1 MVRKI
6 HIWILT
12 MMIFTLFVGN
22 TAVNAANAYYINTK
36 TATVNVGDEDN
47 RLVLEIKNLSQS
59 TKKPKWTSWNE
70 NIAKVE
76 QQGDKGIVTALSK
89 GKTVISSGIGFPRET
104 CVVTVVEPKIQLNK
118 TNAVLYHGG
127 SAAPVQLKA
136 TIKGANKNVVW
147 SSSDTTIAA
156 VNEKGT
162 VSAKGVGTAVIT
174 AVANGKSATC
184 NITVLE
190 SALSLNIDA
199 MRLSTKGTGSS
210 IKLVPEIVGENKKV
224 IWKSS
229 DTSVAKVK
237 NGKVT
242 GKRAGTATITAVAN
256 GMEAR
261 CAVTVIDGL
270 ISVNEEYTQLY
281 ITGNKAETKQLKTN
295 AKKNETVAW
304 SSSDDT
310 VAAVDKNGLVRAK
323 KAGVA
328 VIAATCKGKTD
339 SCVIRV
345 ADTAIHIPE
354 KTIYLGTMGA
364 ARTYT
369 VDYSVTGRK
378 NAVKWKSSNTKI
390 ASVKKGKITAKKEGT
405 TTITVEANGVK
416 ETIKVIVQKDRPSI
430 TFKQNEYTL
439 YTKGSGKTVVLK
451 PIVSGKNQKV
461 IWQSGNREV
470 AEVSDKGKVTAKK
483 EGTTWIKATVNN
495 VTQECMIRVRETKV
509 TLDEVYLLLN
519 KGEKRTLGVEITGAS
534 QSVKYST
541 TNAKA
546 VTVKKGVITAK
557 NYGEADIKVKANGV
571 TSVCHVFVTNCTAHD
586 WKRAEQYDKEPTC
599 TESGL
604 VTYTCT
610 KCNGK
615 KQEETA
621 SLGHDFGEWKVEIS
635 ATESTMGREKQICSR
650 CGVENFREIP
660 KLPSNGAGSDQPD
673 QPQNPVYKLVWEDN
687 FDGEKLNLD
696 DWNFEYH
703 EPGWVNAEL
712 QAYVDS
718 ERNTYVKD
726 GMLYIQAI
734 KEMIDG
740 KPYYTSG
747 RINTQ
752 KKHDF
757 QYGRFEVRAK
767 VPSGKGFLPAFWM
780 MPTDESFYGQWPKC
794 GEIDIMEVHGSALS
808 TSYGTLHFGEPHTQK
823 QGSYTLPDGQENFSE
838 AFHVFACEWDPG
850 EFRFYVDGHLF
861 YTVND
866 WFTKKPG
873 FGEVAYPAPYDQP
886 FYLILNL
893 AVGGSWVGYPDEDA
907 VFGDNAQFVI
917 DYVRA
922 YQKDS
927 YDTDVDKPQNDVELR
942 DPDETGNY
950 VINGDFSVVEDL
962 SQEDSNWQ
970 LLLAGAGEAT
980 ANIADNALHVTTTK
994 AGELNYSVQVVQAN
1008 LPLGKGM
1015 KYELSY
1021 DAYAD
1026 EARSMITGI
1035 SAPDKGYIRYLNDT
1049 TVELTTEKQTYR
1061 HVFDMTGDSDA
1072 NSRLE
1077 FNLGN
1082 QGSTAAVHISNVRL
1096 KKTGEAEEE
1105 VKGMLPDGNYVYNG
1119 QFNEGNEAGK
1129 RRLAYWEWDI
1139 EQCSGTGISVTDD
1152 SRREL
1157 RVSVPDTVTALDQVA
1172 VYQNPIAIGGGKK
1185 FIFSFDAY
1193 ADREKTVKAEVAGN
1207 SYDIAL
1213 TTERQTY
1220 KYEFE
1225 TSSDLDGSELRFLLG
1240 SAGTA
1245 YIDNVTV
1252 REDSL
1257 IVNGDFSSGM
1267 LGYEVYVN
1275 DAAKV
1280 PNYIVDSLDE
1290 ENAFAIDIADT
1301 GAEAWQIQLKQNDIR
1316 LEKDKWYKLAFDA
1329 KSTKDRTI
1337 MYALQRDGSK
1347 HKDDYGKEDWTPYSG
1362 EPKAALT
1369 GEWQNFSKVFR
1380 MGEDTDP
1387 NTILSI
1393 SLGAV
1398 GGTRITEKHTV
1409 VIDNITLEETD
1420 PVEEPPV
1427 ENLIQN
1433 GDFAK
1438 EGTDWTAYIHE
1449 KGGAK
1454 ATVAFTGNKARY
1466 EITNAGTEDWNV
1478 QLKQGGLA
1486 MEKGSKYKVNFKI
1499 ASSLDRRVKLAI
1511 MGANDVWCGGADIDL
1526 TKNKLKSFSQ
1536 IISLNDNYVSGT
1548 VAFQISMGKVVKDGD
1563 TSAPELEAH
1572 AIEISEI
1579 SVTKVDETAEADNVP
1594 DEEMTVTPPAGETE
1608 NPEEPTVENLI
1619 KNGDFAEEGTYW
1631 TAHIHE
1637 EGGAKA
1643 TVAFTGNKARYEIT
1657 NAGTEDWNVQLKQGG
1672 LAMEKGS
1679 KYKVNFKIASSLDR
1693 RVKLAIMGANDVW
1706 CGGADIDLT
1715 KNKLKSFSQIISLN
1729 DNYVSGTVAFQISM
1743 GKVVK
1748 DGDTSAPELEA
1759 HAIEISE
1766 ISVTKVD
1773 ETAEA
1778 DNVPDEEMT
1787 VTPPAGETENPE
1799 EPTVENL
1806 IKNGDFAEE
1815 GTDWKPYI
1823 NEDDGANATVTF
1835 TGNKARYEITNAG
1848 TEDWYVQLKQEG
1860 LAMEKGS
1867 KYKVNFK
1874 IASSLDRRVKL
1885 AIMGANDV
1893 WCGGADID
1901 LTKNKLKS
1909 FSQIISLNDNY
1920 VSGTVAFQ
1928 ISMGKVVKDGDT
1940 SAPELEAHAIEISE
1954 ISVTKVDE
1962 TAEADNVPD
1971 EEMTVTPPAGETE
1984 NPEEPTVENLI
1995 KNGDFAEEG
2004 TDWKPYIN
2012 EDDGANA
2019 TVTFTGNKARYEITN
2034 AGTEDWY
2041 VQLKQEGLAM
2051 EKGSKYKVNFKI
2063 ASSLDRRVKLAIMGA
2078 NDVWCGG
2085 ADIDL
2090 TKNKLKSF
2098 SQIISLNDNYVSGT
2112 VAFQISMGKVVK
2124 DGDTSAPELEAH
2136 AIEISEISVTKVDET
2151 AEADNV
2157 PDEEMTVTP
2166 PADNGSEANI
2176 GDDKKVEA
2184 EPDEQQTASETQ
2196 ESTSTEDRET
2206 ESVEPEEEDVTE
2218 PEEED
2223 VVEPEEDDI
2232 VEAESTDTKEVIE
2245 DELTEV
2251 TEEKVS
2257 ETESIETEDRLETES
2272 IESEESVETE

>member
-1478 QLKQGGLA
+1478 QLKQEGLA

-1511 MGANDVWCGGADIDL
+1511 MGANNVWCGGADIDL

-1657 NAGTEDWNVQLKQGG
+1657 NAGTEDWNVQLKQEG

-1693 RVKLAIMGANDVW
+1693 RVKLAIMGANNVW

-1885 AIMGANDV
+1885 AIMGANNV

-2078 NDVWCGG
+2078 NNVWCGG